1 MADPHHASDANAHDD
16 YVRGSQE
23 IREQESTFS
32 LFIGLA
38 KWGSLATAVSIVFL
52 LLWFQP
58 GGSFIG
64 GAITAVVVLVAGFFF
79 LKSGKTSSH

>member
-1 MADPHHASDANAHDD
+1 MADPHHADAHDD
-16 YVRGSQE
+16 YVRGSME
-23 IREQESTFS
+23 ISEQQSTFD
-32 LFIGLA
+32 LFINLA
-38 KWGSLATAVSIVFL
+38 KWGSLLTAATLVL
-52 LLWFQP
+52 LVMWFQP